1 MDSFLSPNYTSVGHL
16 APSLLLRRR
25 EWLVTGSAGLGAL
38 GDPEGEEGG
47 EERGRGEERILSV
60 MHLPQTHITR
70 GGGCAGSCP
79 KTSSR
84 APSGAGLAHP
94 ALEASGPA
102 ELLPVPQILAGLA
115 RGADPGQV
123 GAEFQVGS

>member
-1 MDSFLSPNYTSVGHL
+1 MASNRISRCWGPLETL
-16 APSLLLRRR
+16 K
-25 EWLVTGSAGLGAL
+25 
-38 GDPEGEEGG
+38 GG
-47 EERGRGEERILSV
+47 KEVKRRGRGEERILSA

-84 APSGAGLAHP
+84 APSGSGLAHP

-102 ELLPVPQILAGLA
+102 ELLPVPQILVVLA
-115 RGADPGQV
+115 RGAGPGQV